1 MIFGSRRY
9 PLSVD
14 DQREF
19 ADDFNGVVHVW
30 DVDKTYLATHFSSLE
45 GLSRIPMEFAV
56 DKQAI
61 PGMPEILRGLRR
73 GVGGGFQCV
82 PLYFVSASPPQ
93 LRRVIERKMLLDG
106 VEFDGI
112 TFKDWVGALRGLR
125 PGRLK
130 DQLGFK
136 LIALLTGR
144 VRRPFAREYLVG
156 DDTERDAEAFS
167 LYAGVVAGEIDS
179 VELGTTLRREGVA
192 EDDCRCVDEL
202 VTSLPRPLG
211 SVERIFIHQA
221 VGRPRSELERV
232 GRLVVPVANALEL
245 AVAAFGLD
253 LVIGDTVRAVH
264 GVCVQADARIDI
276 DEVIEDSV
284 ERGLITQSRAADLIW

>member
-1 MIFGSRRY
+1 MIFGPRRY

-14 DQREF
+14 DQRDF
-19 ADDFNGVVHVW
+19 AADFTGVVHVW

-45 GLSRIPMEFAV
+45 GLSRIPMEFAI

-61 PGMPEILRGLRR
+61 PGMPELLRGLRR
-73 GVGGGFQCV
+73 GVGEGFQCV

-106 VEFDGI
+106 VEHDGI
-112 TFKDWVGALRGLR
+112 IFKDWLATLRQLR
-125 PGRLK
+125 PGRLRE
-130 DQLGFK
+130 QLGFK
-136 LIALLTGR
+136 IVALLTGR
-144 VRRPFAREYLVG
+144 HRRPHSREYLVG

-167 LYAGVVAGEIDS
+167 LYAQVIAGE
-179 VELGTTLRREGVA
+179 VEPGDLDVILRREGV
-192 EDDCRCVDEL
+192 EQDDRRFIDEL

-221 VGRPRSELERV
+221 HSTPREELERR

-245 AVAAFGLD
+245 AIAAYGLG
-253 LVIGDTVRAVH
+253 LVTAEIVRGTH
-264 GVCVQADARIDI
+264 EVCSRADPRIDI
-276 DEVIEDSV
+276 DEVIEESV
-284 ERGLITQSRAADLIW
+284 ERGLVSQSRAADLIW